1 MKFHANIQEQVKK
14 DINAC
19 QAYSIC
25 LDKST
30 DVTSSARLAI
40 IAKYSKGNEIHEELI
55 KLATLP
61 TTTTG
66 ADICQ
71 TIVTELRNAGVD
83 LKNIVSVTT
92 DGAPSMTGKDAGFFD
107 FVYRTCW
114 TPTKNFSLHCAP
126 TSPMFKKRLKE
137 LEDIMKCV
145 TKTVNFITARCLKK
159 RKFEQLLNE
168 VQSSYSGLLI

>member
-1 MKFHANIQEQVKK
+1 MKLHVNIQEQVKK

-25 LDKST
+25 LDEST

-61 TTTTG
+61 TTTG

-71 TIVTELRNAGVD
+71 TVVTELRNA
-83 LKNIVSVTT
+83 
-92 DGAPSMTGKDAGFFD
+92 
-107 FVYRTCW
+107 
-114 TPTKNFSLHCAP
+114 
-126 TSPMFKKRLKE
+126 
-137 LEDIMKCV
+137 
-145 TKTVNFITARCLKK
+145 
-159 RKFEQLLNE
+159 
-168 VQSSYSGLLI
+168 